1 MRYVARAVEK
11 RFRSLLRS
19 FPSVVV
25 LGPRQCG
32 KSTFVR
38 HALPQWRYIDLERP
52 ADRDLLEADLEGFFD
67 AYPRQVI
74 IDEAQRMPEL
84 LPLLRHVIDRDQ
96 TKGRFVLLGSA
107 SPQLTMGA
115 SESLAGR
122 VGMLELT
129 PFRGSEVA
137 NSRHARNRWFH
148 GGYPPVHG
156 LRSFDARE
164 DWLDSYVTTFLE
176 RDVPALGLNL
186 PAARLRKLWTM
197 LTHVHGN
204 LLNVSDLARSL
215 AVSTHTVNHYL
226 DVLEG
231 AYLIRRLAPLHVNL
245 QKRLTKSP
253 KVYIRDTGVLHFLAG
268 LRHPTDLETWPKRG
282 HSFEGLV
289 VEEIAALADQHLV
302 RPELCFWRTHAGA
315 EVDLVLHHRGTWV
328 PIEIKLGA
336 AVDHYAVAGLR
347 QFMKDLEVSKGW
359 VVAKT
364 TERRR
369 LGENIEIVPWEDVVN
384 GREDFGIGQRRG
396 RTKRRND
403 GLR

>member
-74 IDEAQRMPEL
+74 IDEAQRM
-84 LPLLRHVIDRDQ
+84 
-96 TKGRFVLLGSA
+96 
-107 SPQLTMGA
+107 
-115 SESLAGR
+115 
-122 VGMLELT
+122 
-129 PFRGSEVA
+129 SEVA

-176 RDVPALGLNL
+176 RDVPAVGLNL